1 MNKTQI
7 KQCAIYTRVS
17 TDMQAEKEFSSCEA
31 QEEKIRSFVKSQ
43 NNWLVFKVYS
53 DAGYTGANT
62 NRPALQELLE
72 DIKQKKIDII
82 LSYKID
88 RLTRSP
94 KDFYQLIEFFE
105 QYKVDFIS
113 ITERFDTSTPAGRL
127 LRNIMLTFAQFER
140 ELVSERTRDKLLER
154 AKKGFWHGGI
164 TPYGYKRE
172 NKRLVINKK
181 EAEIIRLI
189 FETYLE
195 NGSIVKVHDLLKEN
209 NIKNRQGNLFRKAT
223 IAFLLRNIV
232 YAGKVKFADQIYQG
246 IHQPIISEELF
257 ELVQKIHKKIKR
269 KFRVYRDFLFGGL
282 INCKECGYKMSA
294 CFTNKWWQGKMRR
307 YYYYRCTCTNKK
319 GWQACST
326 KEVSADRIEK
336 YILENLERISLD
348 RSYVENLVFKLNY
361 GLKSSKPELKNLE
374 APQQA
379 GHEPSGLCS
388 KFSKFDPETIASI
401 LKSFLS
407 FLSQRRGVERNLLV
421 KRFIKEIIY
430 SKENIKIT
438 LFYSE
443 NLKDFQISET
453 KESPALLSQGRANFL
468 DADKETSFPPQQRE
482 FASNYSRAGRGIR
495 TPDTRFTKPMLYP
508 LSYAGNSFFYFFF
521 NFIPIIVFFFNFLF
535 LIFFS

>member
-1 MNKTQI
+1 MNKT

-17 TDMQAEKEFSSCEA
+17 TDIQAEKEFSSCES
-31 QEEKIRSFVKSQ
+31 QEEKIKSFIQSQ
-43 NNWLVFKVYS
+43 NNWQVFKVYS

-62 NRPALQELLE
+62 NRPALQELLK
-72 DIKQKKIDII
+72 DIEEKKIDII
-82 LSYKID
+82 LAYKID

-105 QYKVDFIS
+105 QHKVDFIS

-172 NKRLVINKK
+172 NKRLVVNKK

-189 FETYLE
+189 FEKYLE
-195 NGSIVKVHDLLKEN
+195 TGSITGVYDLLKEN
-209 NIKNRQGNLFRKAT
+209 NIKNRQGNLFRKIA
-223 IAFLLRNIV
+223 IAFLLRNVV
-232 YAGKVKFADQIYQG
+232 YVGKVKFADQIYQG

-257 ELVQKIHKKIKR
+257 ELSQKIHKKIKR

-294 CFTNKWWQGKMRR
+294 CFTNKWRQGKMKR
-307 YYYYRCTCTNKK
+307 YYYYRCTCVNKK
-319 GWQACST
+319 GWRACST

-348 RSYVENLVFKLNY
+348 KSYVENLVFKLNY
-361 GLKSSKPELKNLE
+361 GLKSSKASLKNSE
-374 APQQA
+374 APKQS
-379 GHEPSGLCS
+379 GLEPSGLCS
-388 KFSKFDPETIASI
+388 KFSKFDPETIVSI

-407 FLSQRRGVERNLLV
+407 FLSQRRGVERNLLA
-421 KRFIKEIIY
+421 KRFIKGIFY
-430 SKENIKIT
+430 SRENIKIT

-453 KESPALLSQGRANFL
+453 KESPALLSQGRAKFL
-468 DADKETSFPPQQRE
+468 GADK
-482 FASNYSRAGRGIR
+482 
-495 TPDTRFTKPMLYP
+495 
-508 LSYAGNSFFYFFF
+508 
-521 NFIPIIVFFFNFLF
+521 
-535 LIFFS
+535 

>member
-1 MNKTQI
+1 MSKTKF

-17 TDMQAEKEFSSCEA
+17 TDIQAEKDFSSCEA
-31 QEEKIRSFVKSQ
+31 QEEKIRAFIKSQ
-43 NNWLVFKVYS
+43 DNWQIFKVYA
-53 DAGYTGANT
+53 DAGYSGANT

-72 DIKQKKIDII
+72 DVKEKKIDII
-82 LSYKID
+82 LAYKID

-127 LRNIMLTFAQFER
+127 LRNIILTFAQFER

-154 AKKGFWHGGI
+154 AKKGFWHGGV

-172 NKRLVINKK
+172 NKKLVINKK

-189 FETYLE
+189 FEKYLE
-195 NGSIVKVHDLLKEN
+195 TGSITEVYDFLKEK
-209 NIKNRQGNLFRKAT
+209 NIKNRQGNLFCREA
-223 IAFLLRNIV
+223 IAFLLRNLV

-257 ELVQKIHKKIKR
+257 DLAQKIHKKIKR

-294 CFTNKWWQGKMRR
+294 CFTNKWWQEKMRR
-307 YYYYRCTCTNKK
+307 YYYYRCTCINKK

-326 KEVSADRIEK
+326 REVSADRIEN
-336 YILENLERISLD
+336 YILENLERISID
-348 RSYVENLVFKLNY
+348 KNYIENLVFKLNHS
-361 GLKSSKPELKNLE
+361 LKSSNRSLKNLE
-374 APQQA
+374 APKQS
-379 GHEPSGLCS
+379 GLEPSEVCS
-388 KFSKFDPETIASI
+388 KFSKFSVETIVSI
-401 LKSFLS
+401 LKSFLL
-407 FLSQRRGVERNLLV
+407 FLSQRRGVEKNLLV

-430 SKENIKIT
+430 SPEIIKIT

-443 NLKDFQISET
+443 NLKDFQVSEI
-453 KESPALLSQGRANFL
+453 KENPALLSQGRANFL
-468 DADKETSFPPQQRE
+468 GADKGASLPPQQKE
-482 FASNYSRAGRGIR
+482 FVSYYSRADIK
-495 TPDTRFTKPMLYP
+495 RFQTF
-508 LSYAGNSFFYFFF
+508 S
-521 NFIPIIVFFFNFLF
+521 
-535 LIFFS
+535 LILPNLIHKLKKLNLNR

>member
-1 MNKTQI
+1 MNKTKF
-7 KQCAIYTRVS
+7 KQCAVYTRVS
-17 TDMQAEKEFSSCEA
+17 TDIQAEKEFSSCEA
-31 QEEKIRSFVKSQ
+31 QEEKIRSFIQSQ
-43 NNWLVFKVYS
+43 NNWQIFRVYS

-72 DIKQKKIDII
+72 DIKQRRIDAI

-172 NKRLVINKK
+172 NKRLVINQR

-189 FETYLE
+189 FETYLKTE
-195 NGSIVKVHDLLKEN
+195 SIVKVYDLLKEN
-209 NIKNRQGNLFRKAT
+209 NIKNRQGNLFRKPA

-232 YAGKVKFADQIYQG
+232 YAGKVKFASQLYQG

-257 ELVQKIHKKIKR
+257 ELAQKIHKKIKK

-294 CFTNKWWQGKMRR
+294 CFTNKWRKGKMKR

-319 GWQACST
+319 GWQVCST
-326 KEVSADRIEK
+326 KQVSADRIEK
-336 YILENLERISLD
+336 YILENLERISMD
-348 RSYVENLVFKLNY
+348 QDYIENLVFKLNH
-361 GLKSSKPELKNLE
+361 GLKSSKPSLKNLE
-374 APQQA
+374 APQQS
-379 GHEPSGLCS
+379 GHEPSELCS
-388 KFSKFDPETIASI
+388 KFTKFSAETIVSI

-421 KRFIKEIIY
+421 KEFIKGILY
-430 SKENIKIT
+430 SKENIKII

-443 NLKDFQISET
+443 NLKDFQFSET
-453 KESPALLSQGRANFL
+453 KESPALLSQGRAKFL

-482 FASNYSRAGRGIR
+482 FVSDYSGADNGNRTRDLSLGR
-495 TPDTRFTKPMLYP
+495 TCFTSKLYP
-508 LSYAGNSFFYFFF
+508 QINVRSC
-521 NFIPIIVFFFNFLF
+521 
-535 LIFFS
+535 